1 MNPLNESKSYNP
13 ESKRY
18 NPESKRYIPDSVYMV
33 CGSETQDCNN
43 ICSNSVFSPVV
54 NGYVHDPLNGKV
66 FCPFGMGNS
75 LNQDIFHDQRS
86 VNTDRLM
93 GNSNY
98 PLTTWGKVP
107 QLDPRALV
115 KVGLEFRTS

>member
-1 MNPLNESKSYNP
+1 MYKESMNPLNDF
-13 ESKRY
+13 
-18 NPESKRYIPDSVYMV
+18 KRYIPDSVYMV
-33 CGSETQDCNN
+33 CGSETQDCNV
-43 ICSNSVFSPVV
+43 CSNSVFSPVV
-54 NGYVHDPLNGKV
+54 NGYVHDSRNGKV

-93 GNSNY
+93 GNQKYSS
-98 PLTTWGKVP
+98 TTWGKVP